1 MEWLISPRDVQ
12 YWIRQVSAQTKPST
26 SSSQKILDN
35 LKRNL
40 DAKNLYIGP
49 ATFTNGFISVL
60 HEACYCD
67 HVSVV
72 QYMLDH
78 YRGQFDINQLV
89 VYHPYPC
96 FTPNES
102 PLWQRKQ
109 TLVHSAVENSF
120 FREERS
126 PKLLKLLI
134 SHGAS
139 VNIPD
144 CCSVTPLLKAVSTK
158 YSCKEIIRLL
168 LKAKADIHYRDVKGQ
183 TILMYAVSG
192 QADEDIISLL
202 LKTGADP
209 TLTDERGYTVLHHAV
224 YYGRCD
230 CLRLLLSLKIPPTLC
245 PLPSKPH
252 AIFLADR
259 AEFLKDGTDFLAIN
273 NHEHY
278 LILAD
283 VFSENSH
290 FPWDLKVDSFLVN
303 ASCKFYMYRNNKI
316 SACCND
322 IKQALALRAQLKLPP
337 PLSEPNEAYGGL
349 TEITSIEEFEEKY
362 SDLTNTTTQIK
373 LAYHCLLIRERCLGY
388 GDSTVIKCLFGIGK
402 WMISIKYYAEGLLL
416 WLRATEM
423 LIARLQEGVLSVQS
437 ELKCLIEN
445 GYSEC
450 SEIELVL
457 RQRQPDFYRDLFIPI
472 LRNLIECQRL
482 SIDFYTYKL
491 HHVHSLYDGDFTNNF
506 VVLVEILQL
515 LFEDPVQGVDM
526 PMLCREV
533 IEKCPTFP
541 AVFPLHSNL
550 LDCAMSRRCL
560 LYEPFLSL
568 LLESGGY
575 MLVNDVG
582 LDSLRPL
589 EKADS
594 KEVTSLLLAH
604 GAHPDAVSRSKPPQ
618 ANPFLDD
625 YISGPFPLTCLS
637 AKYIVMESIP
647 YQLMDLPRHIKYFI
661 ALHDPDPDHA
671 KIDE

>member
-1 MEWLISPRDVQ
+1 M
-12 YWIRQVSAQTKPST
+12 
-26 SSSQKILDN
+26 SSSQKVLDN
-35 LKRNL
+35 LKRSL
-40 DAKNLYIGP
+40 VARNLYIGP

-72 QYMLDH
+72 QYILDR

-96 FTPNES
+96 FTQNES

-109 TLVHSAVENSF
+109 TLVHAAVENSF
-120 FREERS
+120 FREKRS

-158 YSCKEIIRLL
+158 YSCKETVRLL
-168 LKAKADIHYRDVKGQ
+168 LNARADIHYRDVKGQ
-183 TILMYAVSG
+183 TVLMYAVSG

-202 LKTGADP
+202 LKAGADP
-209 TLTDERGYTVLHHAV
+209 TLTDERGYTVLHHSV

-230 CLRLLLSLKIPPTLC
+230 YLRLLLSLKIPPTLC

-252 AIFLADR
+252 AVFLADR
-259 AEFLKDGTDFLAIN
+259 AEFLKDETDFLTIN

-278 LILAD
+278 LILTA
-283 VFSENSH
+283 VFAEHSH

-303 ASCKFYMYRNNKI
+303 ASCNFYLYRNKRI
-316 SACCND
+316 SACCVD
-322 IKQALALRAQLKLPP
+322 IKQALTIRAQLKLPP
-337 PLSEPNEAYGGL
+337 PSLSQPIEAYGGL
-349 TEITSIEEFEEKY
+349 TEITSIEEFEENY
-362 SDLTNTTTQIK
+362 SDLTNINTQVN
-373 LAYHCLLIRERCLGY
+373 LAYQCLLMRERCLGY
-388 GDSTVIKCLFGIGK
+388 GDSTVIKFLFAIGK
-402 WMISIKYYAEGLLL
+402 WMISIKYYAKGLLL
-416 WLRATEM
+416 WLRATGM
-423 LIARLQEGVLSVQS
+423 LIARLQEGVQSVQS

-445 GYSEC
+445 GYCEC
-450 SEIELVL
+450 SEIEIVL
-457 RQRQPDFYRDLFIPI
+457 RQQPDSYRDLFIPI

-482 SIDFYTYKL
+482 SINFYTYKL

-506 VVLVEILQL
+506 VVLVEILQI
-515 LFEDPVQGVDM
+515 LFENPVQGVDVS
-526 PMLCREV
+526 MLCREI

-541 AVFPLHSNL
+541 AVFPLYSNL
-550 LDCAMSRRCL
+550 LDRAMSRHCL
-560 LYEPFLSL
+560 LYLPFLSL

-589 EKADS
+589 EKANS

-604 GAHPDAVSRSKPPQ
+604 GAHPDAVSRSTSPQ
-618 ANPFLDD
+618 VNPFLDKYVSD
-625 YISGPFPLTCLS
+625 SFPLTCLS

-671 KIDE
+671 KN